1 MQEHKVEKSAND
13 VIVQELELLKRR
25 LDIMEWD
32 LKRDQ
37 LSPAMRAKFDKLKQ
51 EYSEK
56 IKHVNKWNI
65 LLKLNPAH

>member
-1 MQEHKVEKSAND
+1 MPMEAIQEQKTEKDATD
-13 VIVQELELLKRR
+13 TVTHELELLKRR

-37 LSPAMRAKFDKLKQ
+37 LSPAMRSKFDKLKQ

-56 IKHVNKWNI
+56 LKHVK
-65 LLKLNPAH
+65 K

>member
-1 MQEHKVEKSAND
+1 MHDTFIYVASFLSKTMETMTKDAPDQ
-13 VIVQELELLKRR
+13 LELLKRR

-51 EYSEK
+51 EYQQKKREQESEQ
-56 IKHVNKWNI
+56 
-65 LLKLNPAH
+65 